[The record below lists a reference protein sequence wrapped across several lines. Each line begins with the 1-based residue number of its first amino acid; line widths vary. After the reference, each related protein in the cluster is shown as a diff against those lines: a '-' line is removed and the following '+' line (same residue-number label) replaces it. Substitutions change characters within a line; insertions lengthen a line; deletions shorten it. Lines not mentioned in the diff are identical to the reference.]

1 METKQKKFLVGARR
15 SAGQSDLAVFE
26 NYQHWPALHANKI
39 IPVGFYFVAGILC
52 HLQQR
57 KADLH
62 PGIFVQGYRPHS
74 SSGMFTVD
82 RRSYGAIWVG
92 EIPETAEKDDV
103 HLIEANLYRMVHGD
117 DFELVLANKEWQDE
131 EKVTAFM
138 KRFREELGL
147 EGLSGLKKFK
157 YTCEKSRGYFL
168 KGRNYEVWSQ
178 LVGRPEK
185 SLELTKKVL
194 IVDLHCGVPC
204 VVDYQE
210 ENFSPMG
217 K

>member
-1 METKQKKFLVGARR
+1 METKKEKFLVGDRR
-15 SAGQSDLAVFE
+15 SSGKSDLAVFE
-26 NYQHWPALHANKI
+26 SYKHWPEMRAMKV
-39 IPVGFYFVAGILC
+39 IPVGFYFVAGILSYR
-52 HLQQR
+52 QR
-57 KADLH
+57 NKADLH
-62 PGIFVQGYRPHS
+62 PNIFVQGYRPHS
-74 SSGMFTVD
+74 SSGMFASD
-82 RRSYGAIWVG
+82 KRAYGAIWVG
-92 EIPETAEKDDV
+92 EMPELAAKDDV
-103 HLIEANLYRMVHGD
+103 HLIEANVYRMVHGD
-117 DFELVLANKEWQDE
+117 DFELVLANKEWLDE

-168 KGRNYEVWSQ
+168 KGRTYEVWSQ

-204 VVDYQE
+204 VVDYAE
-210 ENFSPMG
+210 ENFSPIE
-217 K
+217 

>member
-1 METKQKKFLVGARR
+1 MEKKKEKFLVGERR
-15 SAGQSDLAVFE
+15 SSGASDLAVLKKKK
-26 NYQHWPALHANKI
+26 NWPALHATKI

-52 HLQQR
+52 DAQKR

-62 PGIFVQGYRPHS
+62 PNVFVQSYRPHS
-74 SSGMFTVD
+74 SSGMFAAD
-82 RRSYGAIWVG
+82 KRAYGALWVG
-92 EIPETAEKDDV
+92 DMPETAAKDDV
-103 HLIEANLYRMVHGD
+103 HLLEANVYRMVHGD
-117 DFELVLANKEWQDE
+117 DFELVLANKEWENE

-138 KRFREELGL
+138 RRFREELGL

-168 KGRNYEVWSQ
+168 KGRTYEVWSQ

-204 VVDYQE
+204 VVDYAE
-210 ENFSPMG
+210 ENFSPIE
-217 K
+217 

>member
-1 METKQKKFLVGARR
+1 METKKEKFLVGERR
-15 SAGQSDLAVFE
+15 SSGASDLAVFE
-26 NYQHWPALHANKI
+26 NYKNWPALHATKI

-52 HLQQR
+52 HAQR
-57 KADLH
+57 NKADLH
-62 PGIFVQGYRPHS
+62 PDIFVQGYRPHS
-74 SSGMFTVD
+74 SSGMFAAD
-82 RRSYGAIWVG
+82 KRAYGALWVG
-92 EIPETAEKDDV
+92 EMPETAAKDDV
-103 HLIEANLYRMVHGD
+103 HLLEANVYRMVHGD
-117 DFELVLANKEWQDE
+117 DFELVLANKEWENE

-138 KRFREELGL
+138 QRFREELGL

-168 KGRNYEVWSQ
+168 KGRTYEVWSQ

-204 VVDYQE
+204 VVDYAE
-210 ENFSPMG
+210 ENFSPIE
-217 K
+217 